1 MKFEILTGLLSII
14 LSLRSIVVYSIE
26 TEELR
31 LYENEDADEHD
42 DLDEGSTEKT
52 VLNLYEDSTD
62 QTALTD

>member
-1 MKFEILTGLLSII
+1 MKFEIVTGLLSII

-26 TEELR
+26 TKELR